1 MDSNIKLAPCKP
13 IYLIL
18 KDDMLLRHY
27 DSQFEAEK
35 AFKALSTCMSGL
47 VLKVWK
53 SEKILTQL

>member
-1 MDSNIKLAPCKP
+1 MESNIKLTPCKP

-27 DSQFEAEK
+27 DSQSEAEK
-35 AFKALSTCMSGL
+35 ALKALSTCMSGL

-53 SEKILTQL
+53 SERVLVQL